1 MTDLERVIKE
11 ISGVKVKTLGEF
23 FNHDFEKG
31 RFRLYDSEGNITYWE
46 DSDKNWYRSEYDSE
60 GRVTYWEDSDKNW
73 YRYERDSEGR
83 EDYYEDSSKFWSRYE
98 RDSEGNETYY
108 EDSCGN
114 TRGVSREVVEM
125 TMEEVEKLA
134 GKRVKI
140 SNKENN

>member
-31 RFRLYDSEGNITYWE
+31 RFRLYYSEGNT
-46 DSDKNWYRSEYDSE
+46 
-60 GRVTYWEDSDKNW
+60 TYWEDSDKNW

-83 EDYYEDSSKFWSRYE
+83 EDYYEDSSKFWRRYE

-140 SNKENN
+140 VNKENN

>member
-1 MTDLERVIKE
+1 MGIK
-11 ISGVKVKTLGEF
+11 GKTLAEF

-31 RFRLYDSEGNITYWE
+31 CFRLCDSRGHVVYYEDSDKYWYRYDHDSEGN
-46 DSDKNWYRSEYDSE
+46 
-60 GRVTYWEDSDKNW
+60 VTYC
-73 YRYERDSEGR
+73 
-83 EDYYEDSSKFWSRYE
+83 EDSSKFWSRYE

-134 GKRVKI
+134 GKKVKI
-140 SNKENN
+140 VKTK

>member
-11 ISGVKVKTLGEF
+11 ISGVKGKTLAEF

-31 RFRLYDSEGNITYWE
+31 FFRLYDSRGHVVYYE
-46 DSDKNWYRSEYDSE
+46 DSDNNWYRYDHDSE
-60 GRVTYWEDSDKNW
+60 GRVTYREDSDNNW
-73 YRYERDSEGR
+73 YRYDHDSEGR
-83 EDYYEDSSKFWSRYE
+83 EVYYEDSSKFWSRYE

-140 SNKENN
+140 VKTK